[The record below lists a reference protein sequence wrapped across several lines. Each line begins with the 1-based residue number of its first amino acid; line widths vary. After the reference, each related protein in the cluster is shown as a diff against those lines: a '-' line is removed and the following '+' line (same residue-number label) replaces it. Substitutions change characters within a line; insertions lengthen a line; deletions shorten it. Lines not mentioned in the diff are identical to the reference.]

1 MATFSANRFPARNLV
16 VAGVLVI
23 TILLFLASFS
33 STHPSEAYGKLSQVA
48 KEEYAKLSKIKGN
61 QSFKASRP
69 IFIDLGANRGDS
81 IRVFQKEPGSKWVQD
96 FPKPYFFEYSDFECY
111 LFEANPLFTKD
122 LEETK
127 TFYAEKEQP
136 VKVHIHPGTIV
147 STKDGFTEMA
157 IDTLSVENDF
167 WGSSIY
173 QWSDDGKE
181 NKKGTTKLPSVN
193 FSKFLIKNFRKEDYV
208 VVKMDIEGAEYE
220 VLPHLVETGAYKLI
234 DVLLVEWHP
243 RHPAFKEADWKVA
256 NEACEEM
263 TKAGIYIPYYDS
275 PA

>member
-1 MATFSANRFPARNLV
+1 MATFSANRFPARTLV
-16 VAGVLVI
+16 VAGILVI

-33 STHPSEAYGKLSQVA
+33 STPPSEAYGKLSQA
-48 KEEYAKLSKIKGN
+48 AQDQYAKLSKNKGN
-61 QSFKASRP
+61 SRPTRP

-96 FPKPYFFEYSDFECY
+96 FPKPYFFEYSDFECH

-122 LEETK
+122 LEQTK
-127 TFYAEKEQP
+127 TFYAEKEKP
-136 VKVHIHPGTIV
+136 VKVHIYPSTIV
-147 STKDGFTEMA
+147 STKDGFTEMS
-157 IDTLSVENDF
+157 IDTWSTENDF

-173 QWSDDGKE
+173 QWSQDGKS
-181 NKKGTTKLPSVN
+181 NKQGTTKLPSVN
-193 FSKFLIKNFRKEDYV
+193 FSKFLIKNFHKEDYV

-243 RHPAFKEADWKVA
+243 RHPAFNEADWAVA
-256 NEACEEM
+256 NEAGKEM
-263 TKAGIYIPYYDS
+263 TKAGVFMPFYDS